1 MNTAKDEAQS
11 LLQRLPDACTLEDIQ
26 YHLYVIEKIHNG
38 LERAKSEG
46 TILQEDVEQRLGQ
59 WLAE

>member
-11 LLQRLPDACTLEDIQ
+11 LLQRLPDTCTLEDIQ
-26 YHLYVIEKIHNG
+26 YHLYVIEKIHKG
-38 LERAKSEG
+38 LERAESEG